1 MYKKLVTLLAL
12 TPALLLG
19 ALEETL
25 TIIKPDAVRA
35 KNVGNI
41 VSRYE
46 DEGFVIKN
54 MKMMHLSPA
63 QAQSFYR
70 EHEGKPFFTDLT
82 NYMTSGPVVVMIVEK
97 EDGVSANREL
107 IGSTNPKEAAANS
120 LRGLYGTSKS
130 RNAVHGSDSPQSAQR
145 EINFFF

>member
-25 TIIKPDAVRA
+25 TIIKPDAVQA
-35 KNVGNI
+35 KSVGQIIN
-41 VSRYE
+41 RYE
-46 DEGFVIKN
+46 SAGFIIKN
-54 MKMMHLSPA
+54 MKMMQLTPS

-70 EHEGKPFFTDLT
+70 EHAGKPFFTDLT
-82 NYMTSGPVVVMIVEK
+82 NYMTSGPVVVMVVEK
-97 EDGVSANREL
+97 ENGVTANREL
-107 IGSTNPKEAAANS
+107 IGSTNPQEAAPNS
-120 LRGLYGTSKS
+120 LRAVYGTSKS

>member
-41 VSRYE
+41 VNRYE

-54 MKMMHLSPA
+54 MKMMQLSPA

-97 EDGVSANREL
+97 EGGVSANREL